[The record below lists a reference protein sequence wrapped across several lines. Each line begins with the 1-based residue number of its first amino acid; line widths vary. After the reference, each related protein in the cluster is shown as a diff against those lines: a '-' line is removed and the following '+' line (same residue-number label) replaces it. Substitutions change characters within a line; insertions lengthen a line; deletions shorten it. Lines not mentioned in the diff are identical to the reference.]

1 MTRRARKEVGT
12 FTWPPAGT
20 SNWPLTEAQGYRSCQ
35 NILALGKSDK
45 QLLERACGQLVSE
58 QTRRAI
64 SYTAVKQ
71 RLAALR
77 AQAAARP
84 TTAAEP
90 ATAASVAPP
99 AGQRDTTGAHLAG
112 PEQFSLSALT
122 GATGADLTDEG
133 GAK

>member
-1 MTRRARKEVGT
+1 
-12 FTWPPAGT
+12 
-20 SNWPLTEAQGYRSCQ
+20 LTEAQGYRSCQ

-112 PEQFSLSALT
+112 PEQFSLAALT
-122 GATGADLTDEG
+122 GGPSPSSGTAGREELQ
-133 GAK
+133 

>member
-1 MTRRARKEVGT
+1 M
-12 FTWPPAGT
+12 
-20 SNWPLTEAQGYRSCQ
+20 TEAQGYRSCQ

-77 AQAAARP
+77 RRVSF
-84 TTAAEP
+84 EV
-90 ATAASVAPP
+90 SLFV
-99 AGQRDTTGAHLAG
+99 
-112 PEQFSLSALT
+112 FSLYYWGVAVGVELLRAFGRSAKSKKLVELYD
-122 GATGADLTDEG
+122 AVHVVEPPQ
-133 GAK
+133 